1 MSHSARR
8 IGVITLAAG
17 FFFLLPASAQDRGA
31 PQGYKERG
39 PIDMTPGAQRLDRDD
54 VARLES
60 QLVKNPNDLKSRM
73 QLLTHYSRPRTPSAR
88 AARLDHIMW
97 LIANRP
103 EARLAGNPLCR
114 IDRNSDPEGYEQAR
128 ALWLEQVGAHSADP
142 EVIGNA
148 ARFMLLSDEQ
158 IAEDLLNMC
167 RALDPKNPQ
176 WAKLL
181 GSISTLRA
189 ARESREQDAPKPELA
204 TLKELERTYDL
215 TAGNMQKQL
224 LLAELCKAAFEAEQ
238 YDKAASYANQALE
251 AVDDLSREKVHG
263 EALHHGHAVL
273 GRIALMNGQL
283 TKAKEHLL
291 AAGNTPGSPALDSFG
306 PNMSLAKE
314 LLDSGESEAVLDY
327 FRLCAQFWKHG
338 ETRLSA
344 WTEAVE
350 QGEIPDFGSSLHN

>member
-1 MSHSARR
+1 
-8 IGVITLAAG
+8 
-17 FFFLLPASAQDRGA
+17 
-31 PQGYKERG
+31 
-39 PIDMTPGAQRLDRDD
+39 
-54 VARLES
+54 
-60 QLVKNPNDLKSRM
+60 
-73 QLLTHYSRPRTPSAR
+73 
-88 AARLDHIMW
+88 MW
-97 LIANRP
+97 MIANRP

-114 IDRNSDPEGYEQAR
+114 IDRNSDHEGYDQAR

-148 ARFMLLSDEQ
+148 ARFMLRSDEQ

-176 WAKLL
+176 WTRLL

-189 ARESREQDAPKPELA
+189 ARESREQDAPNQKLEALV
-204 TLKELERTYDL
+204 ELERTYDL
-215 TAGNMQKQL
+215 ADSNMQKQL
-224 LLAELCKAAFEAEQ
+224 LLAELSKVAFEAEQ

-251 AVDDLSREKVHG
+251 AVNDLSRDNIHG

-314 LLDSGESEAVLDY
+314 LLDSGESEVVLDY

-344 WTEAVE
+344 WTETVE